1 MQCSRDLFLL
11 MRHVAAK
18 ARLHGQLQW
27 HLRACIVVVDVP
39 GPRPPAEQNSGHRWW
54 LGSAARNTSTSWRI
68 RITGACAVRTTGMS
82 PASRS

>member
-39 GPRPPAEQNSGHRWW
+39 GPRAPAE
-54 LGSAARNTSTSWRI
+54 
-68 RITGACAVRTTGMS
+68 
-82 PASRS
+82 